1 MSAPVTLRYTGADI
15 LRRGSRLTMN
25 MMTPTE
31 FRTALPE
38 FNNATKW
45 PDATI
50 ENALYEAEA
59 ETGGSGW
66 GAYENVRSN
75 FRRRGMVVYA
85 AAWLINMYGDG
96 GPSSTTSGEARL
108 NVASKSVGDE
118 SVAYRVPS
126 MLEVNND
133 WLTWSHY
140 GQQFYRLRKR
150 AGMGARCV

>member
-1 MSAPVTLRYTGADI
+1 MTL
-15 LRRGSRLTMN
+15 
-25 MMTPTE
+25 MTTAE

-50 ENALYEAEA
+50 ENALCEAEA
-59 ETGGSGW
+59 ETGGGGW
-66 GAYENVRSN
+66 GDYEAVSSN

-96 GPSSTTSGEARL
+96 GPNSTTSGEARL

-126 MLEVNND
+126 ILEVNND

>member
-1 MSAPVTLRYTGADI
+1 MTL
-15 LRRGSRLTMN
+15 
-25 MMTPTE
+25 MTPAE
-31 FRTALPE
+31 FRLALPE
-38 FNNATKW
+38 FGDDTKW
-45 PDATI
+45 PDTTI
-50 ENALYEAEA
+50 ENALCEAEA

-66 GAYENVRSN
+66 GAYENVCSN
-75 FRRRGMVVYA
+75 FRRRGMIVYA